1 MAVLL
6 VIGLSV
12 DELFITDDERVSR
25 FVVAVTFLIG
35 IVMVLGPLWTLAYV
49 EKPVHKLVV
58 IRYPSQYP
66 CASFNSEQLHDPPR
80 LGLLQSCEYSK
91 KNIHCPAS

>member
-1 MAVLL
+1 L
-6 VIGLSV
+6 GLSV
-12 DELFITDDERVSR
+12 DELFTADDERVSR